1 MPTTR
6 TATVKLVQGS
16 SFAATSGS
24 GHTLTIDTSAE
35 HGGQSLGP
43 TPMEL
48 LLLGLAGCV
57 GMTVLDLLRRQR
69 QNVTGYEVRAEG
81 EQAET
86 YPRVYTHIVVN
97 HIIRGRNLN
106 QQIVSRSVELAA
118 ARYCPASAT
127 LAAVGRIEE
136 VVQVIEEG

>member
-1 MPTTR
+1 MPEAR
-6 TATVKLVQGS
+6 TATVKLIQGS

-24 GHTLTIDTSAE
+24 GHTLTLDSSAG
-35 HGGQSLGP
+35 HGGQNLGP

-48 LLLGLAGCV
+48 LLLGLAGCI

-69 QNVTGYEVRAEG
+69 QDVTGYEVRAEG

-86 YPRVYTHIVVN
+86 HPRVFQHIVVT
-97 HIIRGRNLN
+97 HVIRGRNLD
-106 QQIVSRSVELAA
+106 QRIVSRSVELAA

-136 VVQVIEEG
+136 IVQMIQET